1 MLSWRSTGKGKKY
14 ERKSES
20 MDESGFGASNQD
32 GSADGGGDDRD
43 GGGVVFGGLEDG
55 RERFGTCRGAVPFD
69 FGRRT
74 AGGAGKLKKRPARGR
89 RLTGRAVFCRMFAGI
104 AATAGG

>member
-1 MLSWRSTGKGKKY
+1 MRGKRH

-32 GSADGGGDDRD
+32 GGADGGGDDWD
-43 GGGVVFGGLEDG
+43 GGGAVFGRLENGCIGLCFG
-55 RERFGTCRGAVPFD
+55 RGTVPFD
-69 FGRRT
+69 FGRRV